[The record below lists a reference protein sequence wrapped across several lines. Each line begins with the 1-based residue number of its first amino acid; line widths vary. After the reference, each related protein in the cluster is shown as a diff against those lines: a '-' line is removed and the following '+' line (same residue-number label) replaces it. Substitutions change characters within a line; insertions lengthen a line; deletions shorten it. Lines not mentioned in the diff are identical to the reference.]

1 MNKLGAVIGFTYR
14 NKTKT
19 KSFRWTTLVLLLLLV
34 VGLNIPYFIQLF
46 SGQSDKDMVRIGIA
60 SGSYQQIAEQ
70 IKEAADKTAATKS
83 AAANNTGNAG
93 AAEVNAL
100 RGTGVTRIEWQAE
113 PTDAAKLRQ
122 QIEAG
127 KLDGYLQLQKPAAGE
142 TFPSITYVSE
152 KNSAGVQAMLQ
163 AAAQTAKVR
172 SVTSGQLTEAQLNE
186 IGTPVSLTRVAL
198 DDMKGTDSKSG
209 ALTMENYILVY
220 LLLILFF
227 ISLTMTGNMI
237 ASEITAEKSSRVM
250 EILITSVS
258 PLTQMFGK
266 IIGIF
271 LVGLTQMGLYAIV
284 FIVHLMLP
292 YYQQVLAQFDIHISN
307 LSWEVAVL
315 GLVYYVLG
323 YFLYSTLYAAVGSIV
338 SRTEDLGQAVSLLT
352 VLTLAAFYIG
362 IFSMTNPDSMLMKI
376 SSYIPFFSP
385 TTAIVRIGL
394 GNMPWWELTI
404 SLIILVIAIFIF
416 GWLSAKIYRT
426 GVLMYGKRPSW
437 KEIRKA
443 MKAYKI

>member
-19 KSFRWTTLVLLLLLV
+19 KAFRWTTLTLLLLLV
-34 VGLNIPYFIQLF
+34 IGLNVPYFIQLF
-46 SGQSDKDMVRIGIA
+46 SGQSDKDLVRIGIA
-60 SGSYQQIAEQ
+60 SGSYTEVAEQ
-70 IKEAADKTAATKS
+70 IRESMGKQPAEPAPGDSNSSSGAGMAL
-83 AAANNTGNAG
+83 TGS
-93 AAEVNAL
+93 EQ
-100 RGTGVTRIEWQAE
+100 TRIEWQTKPAD
-113 PTDAAKLRQ
+113 PAQLGK
-122 QIEAG
+122 QIEDD
-127 KLDGYLQLQKPAAGE
+127 KLDGYLLLQKPAAGD
-142 TFPSITYVSE
+142 TFPSITYVSK
-152 KNSAGVQAMLQ
+152 KNNLTVQSMLQ

-172 SVTSGQLTEAQLNE
+172 SVTTGQLTEAQLNE
-186 IGTPVSLTRVAL
+186 ISTPVSLTRVAL
-198 DDMKGTDSKSG
+198 DDMDRPDGQPSQ
-209 ALTMENYILVY
+209 LTLENYILVY
-220 LLLILFF
+220 LLIILFF

-271 LVGLTQMGLYAIV
+271 LVGLTQMGLYAAV
-284 FIVHLMLP
+284 FLVHLMLP
-292 YYQQVLAQFDIHISN
+292 YYQQVLAQFDIHIGN

-315 GLVYYVLG
+315 GLIYYVLG

-362 IFSMTNPDSMLMKI
+362 IFSMTNPDSLLMKI

-404 SLIILVIAIFIF
+404 SIVILLIAIFVF

>member
-19 KSFRWTTLVLLLLLV
+19 KSFRWTTFILLLLLV

-46 SGQSDKDMVRIGIA
+46 SGQSDKDLVRIGIA
-60 SGSYQQIAEQ
+60 SGSYQQIAGQ
-70 IKEAADKTAATKS
+70 IKEAADKTAATKPV
-83 AAANNTGNAG
+83 AANNTDNAG

-113 PTDAAKLRQ
+113 PADPAKLRK

-142 TFPSITYVSE
+142 IFPSITYISE
-152 KNSAGVQAMLQ
+152 KNNASVQAMLQ

-186 IGTPVSLTRVAL
+186 IGTPVNLTRIAL
-198 DDMKGTDSKSG
+198 DNMKGADGKSG

-271 LVGLTQMGLYAIV
+271 LVGLTQMGLYALV

-404 SLIILVIAIFIF
+404 SLLILVIAIFIF